1 MQKLIIRITQEN
13 TKLIADSNL
22 QCFILPDSLPQS
34 FITDFCAKAKTAE
47 KLVLLSGEKAA
58 DLYLQKLGDGLI
70 IDTSKDENPAK
81 HIKEIKAKCK
91 KSLLGVICR
100 NRRHEAMLVSEC
112 EPDFIIFRFW
122 KDGFAANSELLK
134 WYSEFFL
141 IQSAVQPEDE
151 VDTSN
156 LSADFLILSDD
167 AYTIFVAK

>member
-34 FITDFCAKAKTAE
+34 FIADFCAKAKTAE

-122 KDGFAANSELLK
+122 KDGFATNSELLK

-151 VDTSN
+151 IDTSN

>member
-34 FITDFCAKAKTAE
+34 FIADFCAKAKTAE
-47 KLVLLSGEKAA
+47 KLVLLFGEKAA

-122 KDGFAANSELLK
+122 KDGFAANAELLK

>member
-34 FITDFCAKAKTAE
+34 FIADFCAKAKTAE

-141 IQSAVQPEDE
+141 IQSAIQPEDE

>member
-22 QCFILPDSLPQS
+22 QCFILPDSLPQN
-34 FITDFCAKAKTAE
+34 FIADFCAKAKTAE

-122 KDGFAANSELLK
+122 KDGFAANAELLK

-141 IQSAVQPEDE
+141 IQSAVMPEDE

>member
-34 FITDFCAKAKTAE
+34 FIADFCAKAKTAE

-141 IQSAVQPEDE
+141 IQSAIQPEDE

-156 LSADFLILSDD
+156 LSADFLILSDT

>member
-34 FITDFCAKAKTAE
+34 FIADFCAKAKTAE

-122 KDGFAANSELLK
+122 KDGFAANAELLK

-167 AYTIFVAK
+167 AYTISVAK

>member
-13 TKLIADSNL
+13 TNLIADSNL

-34 FITDFCAKAKTAE
+34 FIADFCTKAKTAE

-122 KDGFAANSELLK
+122 IDGFAANAELLK
-134 WYSEFFL
+134 WYGEFFL

-151 VDTSN
+151 VDVSN
-156 LSADFLILSDD
+156 LPADFLILSDT

>member
-34 FITDFCAKAKTAE
+34 FIADFCAKAKTAE
-47 KLVLLSGEKAA
+47 KLVLLSGEKSA

-141 IQSAVQPEDE
+141 IQSAIQPEDE

>member
-13 TKLIADSNL
+13 TNLIADSNL

-34 FITDFCAKAKTAE
+34 FIADFCAKAKTAE

-70 IDTSKDENPAK
+70 VDTSKDENPTK

-141 IQSAVQPEDE
+141 IQSAIQPEDE

-156 LSADFLILSDD
+156 LSADFVILSDD

>member
-13 TKLIADSNL
+13 TNLISDSNL

-34 FITDFCAKAKTAE
+34 FIADFCAKAKTAE

>member
-1 MQKLIIRITQEN
+1 MQNLIIKITQEN
-13 TKLIADSNL
+13 TDLIADSKL

-34 FITDFCAKAKTAE
+34 FIADFCAKAQAAK

-70 IDTSKDENPAK
+70 IDTSKDENPTK

-91 KSLLGVICR
+91 KALLGVICR

-122 KDGFAANSELLK
+122 KDGFAANAELLK
-134 WYSEFFL
+134 WYGEFFL
-141 IQSAVQPEDE
+141 IQSAVMPEDDAD
-151 VDTSN
+151 VSN
-156 LSADFLILSDD
+156 LPADFVILSDTS
-167 AYTIFVAK
+167 YKIFVAK

>member
-34 FITDFCAKAKTAE
+34 FIADFCAKAKTVE

-122 KDGFAANSELLK
+122 KDGFAANAELLK

-141 IQSAVQPEDE
+141 IQSAVMPEDE

>member
-34 FITDFCAKAKTAE
+34 FIADFCAKAKTAE

-141 IQSAVQPEDE
+141 IQSAIQPEDE

-156 LSADFLILSDD
+156 LSADFVILSDN

>member
-34 FITDFCAKAKTAE
+34 FIADFCAKAKTAE

-70 IDTSKDENPAK
+70 VDTSKDENPAK
-81 HIKEIKAKCK
+81 HIKEIKEKCK

-156 LSADFLILSDD
+156 LSADFVILSDT

>member
-34 FITDFCAKAKTAE
+34 FIADFCAKAKTAE

-167 AYTIFVAK
+167 TYTIFVAK

>member
-34 FITDFCAKAKTAE
+34 FIADFCAKAKTAE

-122 KDGFAANSELLK
+122 KDGFAANAELLK

-141 IQSAVQPEDE
+141 IQSAIQPEDE

>member
-34 FITDFCAKAKTAE
+34 FIADFCAKAKTAE

>member
-34 FITDFCAKAKTAE
+34 FIADFCAKAKTAE

-122 KDGFAANSELLK
+122 KDGFAAKSELLK